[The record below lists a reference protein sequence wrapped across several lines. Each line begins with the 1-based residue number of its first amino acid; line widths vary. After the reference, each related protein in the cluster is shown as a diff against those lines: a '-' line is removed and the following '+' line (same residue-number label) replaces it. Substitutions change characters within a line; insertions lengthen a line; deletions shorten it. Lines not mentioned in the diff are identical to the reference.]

1 VSEFVLEL
9 PGGEKSLI
17 ENSRD
22 LCKSTSRATV
32 EFTGQ
37 NGKAAHSRPVVVP
50 QCPAKLKPKKAKK
63 KKKHHKKKAAKPKGH
78 KAPKQ
83 HAKH

>member
-50 QCPAKLKPKKAKK
+50 DCGTTAKAGVKKKAHKPHKGKKAKK
-63 KKKHHKKKAAKPKGH
+63 KHGSKGKK
-78 KAPKQ
+78 
-83 HAKH
+83 